1 MLRRNRHAAE
11 RGQTLLLV
19 MAFLAFFVLVAA
31 SILTFAST
39 VESQRASTE
48 RTAARDSVAD
58 GSSQFALGDTRGQGC
73 PAPGTV
79 SSGTM
84 QFPSTI
90 ESDKLH
96 YDVPAGSSGC
106 QVSSTGGSA
115 AGSACELC
123 LLNTSSPNAG
133 TTVLGTNRNG
143 ISVNG
148 EVDANGSISGSGT
161 VTATGPGAK
170 IALLTGATCTITSNV
185 RPPPPACSPTPT
197 TQLTPFND
205 PLAGTMPIP
214 TNGAQ
219 AQTCNA
225 CGVISPGVYSTITV
239 NPNTVWM
246 KTGVYIVTGQL
257 YIAGSGGLL
266 TNSDSSSG
274 GITTDSDS
282 GGAIDSDPGGVIDS
296 DSGGQTASGSG
307 NSVGY
312 SSNTLVD
319 TSKTWTPGQWVNAVV
334 MAQNSTET
342 DIVASNTA
350 TTLTM
355 NTPWTA
361 RPANH
366 SAYAV
371 SSKIGY
377 SSNTLVDTSKNW
389 TAGQLAGLVVTVTP
403 LGGATETDIVAS
415 NTATTLTMSSP
426 WSVIPSAGNGY
437 VISKIGYT
445 SNTLVDGSK
454 NWATN
459 QWADF
464 VVTVTPLGGATETD
478 VVASNTATTLTMRS
492 PWSVLPSAGNGY
504 VISKIGYTSNTLV
517 DGSKNWAT
525 NQWAGAIVTVTVSN
539 TTATVASNTSNTLTM
554 TSNWSPTTPSPG
566 NAYVLGLSTISYTSN
581 TLVDTSKTWVANQNQ
596 WAGAIV
602 TVTLSNNTT
611 ETNTVASNT
620 SSTLT
625 MTQNWGTTPSSG
637 NAYSIVAPVAIYL
650 ACNTSAPYWSC
661 ATGGQSG
668 GYISTAGQGTFA
680 VNPFTTGPYAGLS
693 IFTDP
698 NLLNPSAL
706 VPVVEIGG
714 NGGSFGGSIY
724 VPRGSIDV
732 SGGGVSGTGATV
744 ISGRVIVQSLSMG
757 ANGNSN
763 AILTL
768 TGTGPSG
775 VGLAGSACYYYNDS
789 LTGTEASGTSGQ
801 GHVQFEAG
809 CSSAGLNGQGVLT
822 KTSIINFAYGP

>member
-1 MLRRNRHAAE
+1 VLRRNRHAAE
-11 RGQTLLLV
+11 RGQTLILV
-19 MAFLAFFVLVAA
+19 MAFLVFFALVATSVLA
-31 SILTFAST
+31 FAST
-39 VESQRASTE
+39 VESQRGSTE
-48 RTAARDSVAD
+48 RTAAKDSVAD
-58 GSSQFALGDTRGQGC
+58 GSAQFALGDTRGQGC
-73 PAPGTV
+73 PTSGTV
-79 SSGTM
+79 SGGTM

-90 ESDKLH
+90 ESDKLT
-96 YDVPAGSSGC
+96 YNVPSGPSGC

-123 LLNTSSPNAG
+123 LLSTSTSPP
-133 TTVLGTNRNG
+133 VLTTNRNG
-143 ISVNG
+143 LSVNG
-148 EVDANGSISGSGT
+148 EVDSNGSISGSGT
-161 VTATGPGAK
+161 VTATGSGAK
-170 IALLTGATCTITSNV
+170 IALLTGATCTTTSNV
-185 RPPPPACSPTPT
+185 RPRPLACTPTPT
-197 TQLTPFND
+197 TQPTPFND

-219 AQTCNA
+219 PQTCDT
-225 CGVISPGVYSTITV
+225 CGVISPGVYSNITV
-239 NPNTVWM
+239 TSSTVWM
-246 KTGVYIVTGQL
+246 KTGVYMVTGQL
-257 YIAGSGGLL
+257 YIAGNGGLL

-282 GGAIDSDPGGVIDS
+282 GGAIDSDPGGTIDS

-312 SSNTLVD
+312 TATTLTD

-361 RPANH
+361 RPANK

-459 QWADF
+459 QWAGF

-478 VVASNTATTLTMRS
+478 VVASNTATTLTMSS

-581 TLVDTSKTWVANQNQ
+581 TLVDTSKTWGANQNQ

-602 TVTLSNNTT
+602 TVTLSDGTT
-611 ETNTVASNT
+611 ETATVASNT
-620 SSTLT
+620 TNTLT
-625 MTQNWGTTPSSG
+625 MTKNWSTTPSYG
-637 NAYSIVAPVAIYL
+637 NSYSIVAPVVIYL
-650 ACNTSAPYWSC
+650 ACSTSAPYWSC

-680 VNPFTTGPYAGLS
+680 VSPFTTGPYAGIS
-693 IFTDP
+693 VFTDP
-698 NLLNPSAL
+698 NLVDPSAS
-706 VPVVEIGG
+706 VPTLGVGG
-714 NGGSFGGSIY
+714 NGGSFGGTLY
-724 VPRGSIDV
+724 APRGSISV
-732 SGGGVSGTGATV
+732 TGGGASGTGATV
-744 ISGRVIVQSLSMG
+744 ISGRVIVQSLFMG
-757 ANGNSN
+757 ANGNNN

-775 VGLAGSACYYYNDS
+775 SGVAGSACYYYNDS
-789 LTGTEASGTSGQ
+789 LAGTEASGTSQ
-801 GHVQFEAG
+801 QAHVQFEAG
-809 CSSAGLNGQGVLT
+809 CSSAGLNGLGGTTL
-822 KTSIINFAYGP
+822 TSIINFAYGP